1 MRDYVRIENVSSKSV
16 DSYLQKGWEVIETLR
31 YSEEYGNHNR
41 VEYHIGLPARVW
53 ANDLLAVIK
62 QYEEKG
68 FKEKLFEAIAEEN
81 GDDLADYSE
90 SGFMASEDA
99 TALYI
104 GRYETVVKNKDVS
117 IYNEKQNYSL

>member
-1 MRDYVRIENVSSKSV
+1 MKDYVRIENVSSKSV

-53 ANDLLAVIK
+53 ANQLLGVIK

-81 GDDLADYSE
+81 GEDLANYSE
-90 SGFMASEDA
+90 SGFMASQDA

-104 GRYETVVKNKDVS
+104 GRYETVVKNKEVS